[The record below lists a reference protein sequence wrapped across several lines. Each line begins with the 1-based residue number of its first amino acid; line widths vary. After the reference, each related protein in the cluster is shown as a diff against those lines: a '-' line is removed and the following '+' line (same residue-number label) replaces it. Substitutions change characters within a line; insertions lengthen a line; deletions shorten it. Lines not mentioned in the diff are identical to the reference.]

1 MRAHSSQSSIFL
13 AIRKKYS
20 FLILSLESITSFPKN
35 LNLFKVAYHPVSCL
49 LYLNIYCLP
58 QGYRK
63 CIFEIYHRLLCLD
76 SG

>member
-1 MRAHSSQSSIFL
+1 MRAHSSQSFIFL

-20 FLILSLESITSFPKN
+20 FLIFSLESITSIPKN
-35 LNLFKVAYHPVSCL
+35 LNLFKVAYYPLSCL
-49 LYLNIYCLP
+49 LHLHIYCLP

-63 CIFEIYHRLLCLD
+63 CIFEIYHRLLCLG